1 MPGGAA
7 CLASC
12 VRKVLIMADRWGTDR
27 RRFVGTSLAALGL
40 CAPLGLI
47 IGTAEAQ
54 DQQES
59 AANDFRARAQAFR
72 GNYQQQATQLRERY
86 AEYAAKIREE
96 WGSDAALPDGVTLVE
111 YDDELG
117 SRRVVDYE
125 TGVAEA
131 SVLIETDEDPTS
143 ESVRERLAR
152 EIEGMLT
159 QGPDQ
164 RDLEKLAEEPGE
176 PERSG
181 EPILN
186 DQVDLGGQ
194 TPEAFARVVA
204 AGPPSL
210 SPVARAEGQTVT
222 ETTTETTTVT
232 RQVVT
237 VQFNLLPDHVE
248 RRARTFAPLV
258 EVHTESF
265 GVDAPV
271 VWSVMETESAFR
283 PRAKSHVPAFGL
295 MQLVP
300 WSGGRDAYRYVYK
313 EDRVVSEEF
322 LYQPNENVQ
331 LGTAYLRLVY
341 DNYLKWIDDSRTRL
355 WATIASYNTGSG
367 NVIRAFGRNRT
378 EASRA
383 VNAMSPTQAFEHM
396 RRNLPYAET
405 RDYIVKVRDKSAK
418 YGSI

>member
-1 MPGGAA
+1 
-7 CLASC
+7 
-12 VRKVLIMADRWGTDR
+12 MADRWGTDR
-27 RRFVGTSLAALGL
+27 RRFVGTGIAALGL
-40 CAPLGLI
+40 CAPSGLI
-47 IGTAEAQ
+47 MGTAAAQ

-186 DQVDLGGQ
+186 DQVDLGG
-194 TPEAFARVVA
+194 
-204 AGPPSL
+204 
-210 SPVARAEGQTVT
+210 
-222 ETTTETTTVT
+222 
-232 RQVVT
+232 
-237 VQFNLLPDHVE
+237 
-248 RRARTFAPLV
+248 
-258 EVHTESF
+258 
-265 GVDAPV
+265 
-271 VWSVMETESAFR
+271 
-283 PRAKSHVPAFGL
+283 
-295 MQLVP
+295 
-300 WSGGRDAYRYVYK
+300 
-313 EDRVVSEEF
+313 
-322 LYQPNENVQ
+322 
-331 LGTAYLRLVY
+331 
-341 DNYLKWIDDSRTRL
+341 
-355 WATIASYNTGSG
+355 
-367 NVIRAFGRNRT
+367 
-378 EASRA
+378 
-383 VNAMSPTQAFEHM
+383 
-396 RRNLPYAET
+396 
-405 RDYIVKVRDKSAK
+405 
-418 YGSI
+418 